1 MTFISMIAENE
12 VGRGIASDTVTFTT
26 GEEEPTA
33 PPNDIKVESR
43 GPTTIRVTWRSPQ
56 IEHWNGV
63 IKGYYVGYRKTRDP
77 SFPFIYVSVESKPSP
92 TGKEA
97 EIVNYEHFVR
107 HLTKGTEYAIVVKAY
122 NSAGSGPQS
131 HEMLVHTHDGDLPS
145 AQHLSIIDSTANTLS
160 LRWYQKDFR
169 ESQSSPITSY
179 TIHYQKEG
187 DHKWIEVPITSFA
200 TPTPSDIASYSYV
213 LQNLETGAQYKIF
226 VIAINRYGISDPSNI
241 VITKTEGGIEL
252 ISF

>member
-1 MTFISMIAENE
+1 
-12 VGRGIASDTVTFTT
+12 
-26 GEEEPTA
+26 
-33 PPNDIKVESR
+33 
-43 GPTTIRVTWRSPQ
+43 
-56 IEHWNGV
+56 
-63 IKGYYVGYRKTRDP
+63 VGYRKSRET
-77 SFPFIYVSVESKPSP
+77 SHPFTLKLVESKPTQNP
-92 TGKEA
+92 KTIET
-97 EIVNYEHFVR
+97 ETYEYFLR
-107 HLTKGTEYAIVVKAY
+107 DLMKGTEYAIVVKAY

-169 ESQSSPITSY
+169 ESQSSPITSF

-187 DHKWIEVPITSFA
+187 DHKWIEVSVTSFA

-241 VITKTEGGIEL
+241 VITKTEGGIQL
-252 ISF
+252 ISYLIKSLFFKFEKNTCIQLKLFPKKKFSKR